1 MIHTIQQMMDKV
13 SAMHGLAVLCHREKY
28 GRADGVYDFDKVNDL
43 VQQVQAMAGDIYND
57 RSKHP
62 KVVNKL
68 ITRQSS
74 IS

>member
-43 VQQVQAMAGDIYND
+43 VEQIQAMA
-57 RSKHP
+57 RP
-62 KVVNKL
+62 KKL
-68 ITRQSS
+68 
-74 IS
+74 